1 MLSDLPASW
10 LIVIGMVLC
19 LFLMIIFRRVRIF
32 LTALLKPYK
41 KGKSYWCRVSAIS
54 DGDTLTCYRL
64 NLRRSETKLR
74 FAYVDAPE
82 SSQSYGAESHRLIKK
97 MVYKKIVRVTITD
110 IDRYGRCVGVIHRY
124 RKNMNEEMVKR
135 GAAWVYEEYIKD
147 PKHRKHMLALQAN
160 ARKKKKGLW
169 RTTRPI
175 RPSDYRKNKKL
186 RNTTDCF

>member
-1 MLSDLPASW
+1 MLSSLSPSW
-10 LIVIGMVLC
+10 LIAIGMLLC
-19 LFLMIIFRRVRIF
+19 LALLLLIHRVRLYLKVVF
-32 LTALLKPYK
+32 KPYK

-54 DGDTLTCYRL
+54 DGDTLTCYRF

-82 SSQSYGAESHRLIKK
+82 SAQSYGAESHRLIKK
-97 MVYKKIVRVTITD
+97 MVYRKIVRVTITD

-147 PKHRKHMLALQAN
+147 AKHRKHMLSLQAT

-169 RTTRPI
+169 RSTRPI
-175 RPSDYRKNKKL
+175 RPSDFRKQRK
-186 RNTTDCF
+186 

>member
-32 LTALLKPYK
+32 LTALFKPYK

-74 FAYVDAPE
+74 FAYVDAKSKRVE
-82 SSQSYGAESHRLIKK
+82 SATSG
-97 MVYKKIVRVTITD
+97 
-110 IDRYGRCVGVIHRY
+110 
-124 RKNMNEEMVKR
+124 
-135 GAAWVYEEYIKD
+135 
-147 PKHRKHMLALQAN
+147 
-160 ARKKKKGLW
+160 
-169 RTTRPI
+169 
-175 RPSDYRKNKKL
+175 
-186 RNTTDCF
+186 

>member
-1 MLSDLPASW
+1 
-10 LIVIGMVLC
+10 
-19 LFLMIIFRRVRIF
+19 
-32 LTALLKPYK
+32 
-41 KGKSYWCRVSAIS
+41 
-54 DGDTLTCYRL
+54 
-64 NLRRSETKLR
+64 
-74 FAYVDAPE
+74 
-82 SSQSYGAESHRLIKK
+82 

-175 RPSDYRKNKKL
+175 RPSDFRKNKKL